1 MDDPVFPAKNLDMVI
16 MRSVFHDL
24 ENPLSMLEN
33 IKKYI
38 KPDSPLVI
46 AEQRHT
52 DFLPIHVITKEHL
65 LSTVSRSSFKLIHID
80 ESLPYRWVIYFFKVD
95 KNKEQNVWKNWLNEL
110 HSEVKK
116 IQEMEKDQS
125 ISLGKIRIAWERVF
139 ESFRDNNPQS
149 EEDERIREYI
159 KERIRSLKEEI
170 ERSFEQLKELH
181 GHKKFDD
188 ITGPVLRSEYKP
200 VSEDDTSRIFER
212 IGFGYR
218 NFWVNSGDFP
228 NQFEPRTINGDNIII
243 DKAAGLLLFRITGN
257 SPGLGHKF

>member
-159 KERIRSLKEEI
+159 KERIRSLKGFFAI
-170 ERSFEQLKELH
+170 LCGCNRLKRYFRTHKMSYYERQRTFSK
-181 GHKKFDD
+181 
-188 ITGPVLRSEYKP
+188 
-200 VSEDDTSRIFER
+200 
-212 IGFGYR
+212 GYR
-218 NFWVNSGDFP
+218 YES
-228 NQFEPRTINGDNIII
+228 
-243 DKAAGLLLFRITGN
+243 
-257 SPGLGHKF
+257 LGCGFL